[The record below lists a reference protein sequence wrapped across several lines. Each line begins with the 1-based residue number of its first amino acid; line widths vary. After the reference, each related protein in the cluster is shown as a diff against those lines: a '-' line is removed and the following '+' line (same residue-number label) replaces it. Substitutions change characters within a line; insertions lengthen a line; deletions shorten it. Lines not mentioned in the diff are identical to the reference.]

1 MELWEIRV
9 EIPAGSADGTELSML
24 ESGSGG
30 WTLYED
36 GASGRAWI
44 VGIFGSKAEAGSRWR
59 ELRPALP
66 AAPLGECSPRRRA
79 DENWARSHRA
89 HFKAWEFGRLH
100 WVPVWERGA
109 FRLPDGHSV
118 LWLDPGMAFGT
129 GNHETTRLCI
139 ERLVEFEAGLAGGAA
154 AARSLRVLD
163 AGCGSGILA
172 LSAAR
177 LGFLNVIGFDCDPEA
192 VRVSRRNARLN
203 GLSGRVRFSAADL
216 ADGLRGAKS
225 GIVLAN
231 IQADVLVRHSRELA
245 AAVAPGGLLEMSG
258 ILAAE
263 VGVVR
268 RAFADSAP
276 GWPFDSRSLGEWCD
290 ACLRRPAPAL
300 RHEKR
305 SGVVRV
311 RNSSM

>member
-118 LWLDPGMAFGT
+118 LVLDP
-129 GNHETTRLCI
+129 
-139 ERLVEFEAGLAGGAA
+139 
-154 AARSLRVLD
+154 
-163 AGCGSGILA
+163 GCGSGILA